1 MILSSGIDMRVKGIT
16 VMIIVFASL
25 VAMSIAPVYAVQV
38 NQLFDLSPQAW
49 TLDSYPAFN
58 DTGSSAVLYNAVS
71 PQLPTI
77 TGAGTDMGQ
86 ISDVGYTPVFDMSPG
101 SWNFNSYPVFDSS
114 GGLTNSQIDSGL
126 LGLGKLFG

>member
-1 MILSSGIDMRVKGIT
+1 MRVKGIT

-25 VAMSIAPVYAVQV
+25 VAMSVAPVYAVQV
-38 NQLFDLSPQAW
+38 KQLFDLSTQAW
-49 TLDSYPAFN
+49 TLDSYPAFK
-58 DTGSSAVLYNAVS
+58 DTGSSPVLYNAES
-71 PQLPTI
+71 PKLPSI

-86 ISDVGYTPVFDMSPG
+86 ISDVGYKPVFDMSPG
-101 SWNFNSYPVFDSS
+101 SWNFNTYPVFDSS